1 MATSPKLI
9 RNFVNESILNKM
21 RSRME
26 FLKTDVETKGDDQ
39 LYFRKEVPNDPFFS
53 FLHHSLFHLEVK
65 NKTGLDLIPTYCFAS
80 MYEEGKGI
88 CPLHIDRE
96 QCYLTLDICINQKD
110 PWALYV
116 NKKEHLSLDNLSED
130 ELKSVCDE
138 SDEYLMN
145 PGDALIY
152 FGSSQPHWRKKIQ
165 NGNFCDL
172 VFFHFVPANFKGN
185 LT

>member
-1 MATSPKLI
+1 M
-9 RNFVNESILNKM
+9 KM
-21 RSRME
+21 RME
-26 FLKTDVETKGDDQ
+26 FLKTDKETKRDDQ

-53 FLHHSLFHLEVK
+53 FLHHSLFQHEIK

-96 QCYLTLDICINQKD
+96 QCYLTLDICIDQKG
-110 PWALYV
+110 PWGLYV
-116 NKKEHLSLDNLSED
+116 NGKEHLSLDHLNEA
-130 ELKSVCDE
+130 ELQNVRDE
-138 SDEYLMN
+138 SEEYLMN

-165 NGNFCDL
+165 TGNFCDL
-172 VFFHFVPANFKGN
+172 VFFHFVPADFRGN